1 MSDDKEGKKLQSE
14 EEAEVERIVQKR
26 NSQKN
31 GMTAEQN
38 PSEIQPSKTASSSYS
53 PLAEPPSLLQQLSR
67 FNFIPTEI
75 KDYLDD
81 FVIGQDSAKKAL
93 AIAICDHYNHVRK
106 SIKAAPTDSLHYAKQ
121 NVMLLGPTGVGKTHL
136 IRHLAK
142 MIGVPFV
149 KADATRYTE
158 TGYVGANVDD
168 IIKDLVAQAKGNVDV
183 AQYGIVYLDEIDKLA
198 STHGG
203 RDVSGKGV
211 QTALLKI
218 MEDTDVDL
226 GGNDLKSQLKAI
238 KDAKNGTDA
247 GPNSINTKNILFIVS
262 GAFSGLEE
270 IIKERM
276 SKKSIGFMAESSS
289 SKDMDESDT
298 LRYTKTEDLVKYGFE
313 PELIGRLPVRVSCK
327 HLNVSEFYKILKD
340 AKESVVLQYKSSFDS
355 YGISVTF
362 DDEALMAI
370 AKRAIEYKTGARA
383 LMSVCEEIF
392 REYKFHLP
400 STLISELKVTSA
412 LIEDP
417 EGLLTALMFDE
428 DIRQKELANPL
439 SRIIEKNYN

>member
-1 MSDDKEGKKLQSE
+1 MTDKNGKKFPSD
-14 EEAEVERIVQKR
+14 EEAEIERLVQKR
-26 NSQKN
+26 AGLKVGVSSEKPKEPIQTTPPSSASNSQ
-31 GMTAEQN
+31 TPES
-38 PSEIQPSKTASSSYS
+38 PSIMES
-53 PLAEPPSLLQQLSR
+53 LSR

-93 AIAICDHYNHVRK
+93 SIAICDHYNHVRK
-106 SIKAAPTDSLHYAKQ
+106 CLKATPNDTLHYAKQ
-121 NVMLLGPTGVGKTHL
+121 NVLLLGPTGVGKTHL

-168 IIKDLVAQAKGNVDV
+168 IIKDLVAQARGNIEL

-226 GGNDLKSQLKAI
+226 GGNDVKSQLKAI
-238 KDAKNGTDA
+238 RDAKNGTDT
-247 GPNSINTKNILFIVS
+247 GSNTINTKNILFIVS
-262 GAFSGLEE
+262 GAFSGLDE
-270 IIKERM
+270 IIKARM
-276 SKKSIGFMAESSS
+276 SKKSIGFTASDSD
-289 SKDMDESDT
+289 KNAMDEDDT
-298 LRYTKTEDLVKYGFE
+298 LRYAKTEDLVKYGFE
-313 PELIGRLPVRVSCK
+313 PELIGRLPVKVSCK
-327 HLNVSEFYKILKD
+327 HLNVSEFFKIMKN
-340 AKESVVLQYKSSFDS
+340 AKESVILQYKSSFDA
-355 YGISVTF
+355 YGIELSF
-362 DDEALMAI
+362 DDEALLAI
-370 AKRAIEYKTGARA
+370 AARALTYKTGARA

-392 REYKFHLP
+392 REYKFYLP
-400 STLISELKVTSA
+400 STLISELRVTRS
-412 LIEDP
+412 LVEDP
-417 EGLLTALMFDE
+417 ESQLQALLFDE
-428 DIRQKELANPL
+428 DIRQRELSNPITRR
-439 SRIIEKNYN
+439 SEKTLN